1 MKARHLMVAGRLDR
15 LVQFQRATI
24 TDDGFSGVE
33 TFADHG
39 AAVWAEKTDVSDGER
54 ARAGEVSAQITSRFH
69 VRSSAF
75 TRDLTPA
82 DRLIYD
88 QRTFNI
94 YGIKELEGRNR
105 LLEIT
110 AGARVDK

>member
-1 MKARHLMVAGRLDR
+1 MVSAGKLDR
-15 LVQFQRATI
+15 RIQFQRFTL
-24 TDDGFSGVE
+24 TDDGFGQVE
-33 TFADHG
+33 AFANLG
-39 AAVWAEKTDVSDGER
+39 KTIAAGKRDISDGER
-54 ARAGEVSAQITSRFH
+54 MRAGEVSAQITSRFH

-82 DRLIYD
+82 DRLVYD
-88 QRTFNI
+88 GRTYSI
-94 YGIKELEGRNR
+94 YGIKELEGRKR

>member
-1 MKARHLMVAGRLDR
+1 MVEAGKLDR
-15 LVQFQRATI
+15 RIQFQRFTLA
-24 TDDGFSGVE
+24 DDGFGQVK
-33 TFADHG
+33 TFANLG
-39 AAVWAEKTDVSDGER
+39 NPVSAGKRDVSDGER
-54 ARAGEVSAQITSRFH
+54 MRAGEVSAQITSRFH

-82 DRLIYD
+82 DQLVYEGRAY
-88 QRTFNI
+88 NI
-94 YGIKELEGRNR
+94 YGIKELEGRKR

>member
-1 MKARHLMVAGRLDR
+1 MVEAGKLDR
-15 LVQFQRATI
+15 RIQFQRFTL
-24 TDDGFSGVE
+24 TDDGFGQVE
-33 TFADHG
+33 AFANLG
-39 AAVWAEKTDVSDGER
+39 SQIAAGKRDVSDGER
-54 ARAGEVSAQITSRFH
+54 MRAGEVSAQITSRFH

-75 TRDLTPA
+75 TRDLTPV

-88 QRTFNI
+88 GRTYSI

>member
-1 MKARHLMVAGRLDR
+1 MTGAGKLDR
-15 LVQFQRATI
+15 RVQFQRFTL
-24 TDDGFSGVE
+24 TDDGFGQVE
-33 TFADHG
+33 AFANLG
-39 AAVWAEKTDVSDGER
+39 NPIAAGKRDISDGER
-54 ARAGEVSAQITSRFH
+54 MRAGEVSAQITSRFH

-82 DRLIYD
+82 DRLVYD
-88 QRTFNI
+88 GRTYSI
-94 YGIKELEGRNR
+94 YGIKELEGRKR

>member
-1 MKARHLMVAGRLDR
+1 MLEHALVHSGLPPIKFSADNDRVCKSSRVNRCQAGRDVGHR
-15 LVQFQRATI
+15 LRS
-24 TDDGFSGVE
+24 FS
-33 TFADHG
+33 H
-39 AAVWAEKTDVSDGER
+39 GER
-54 ARAGEVSAQITSRFH
+54 MRAGEVSAQITSRFH

-88 QRTFNI
+88 GRTYSI
-94 YGIKELEGRNR
+94 YGIKELEGRKR

>member
-1 MKARHLMVAGRLDR
+1 MVEAGKLDR
-15 LVQFQRATI
+15 RIQFQRFTL
-24 TDDGFSGVE
+24 TDDGFGQVE
-33 TFADHG
+33 AFANLG
-39 AAVWAEKTDVSDGER
+39 SPIAAGKRDVSDGER
-54 ARAGEVSAQITSRFH
+54 MRAGEVSAQITSRFH

-82 DRLIYD
+82 DRLVYEGK
-88 QRTFNI
+88 TYNI
-94 YGIKELEGRNR
+94 YGIKELEGRKR